1 MERMKKKKKWTT
13 GLALGLAVA
22 VGLGGCGQAD
32 AQPETETM
40 EQAAIAVS
48 AEAPVR
54 GTMAVSGTFVGTV
67 SPQEQVSIVPLVSGE
82 VTEVNFEVGDYVE
95 AGSVLVRI
103 DDEAARLQLESAQ
116 LTRQGAELAA
126 QRTLGSTQV
135 MSNLNMENS
144 INSIQF
150 QIDQAKKQYS
160 TAGDSVADARE
171 AREDMQDALDKINN
185 SISDMENGYDG
196 MKGMAAKAKQLVVQ
210 NPATGIWQWKA
221 DPANE
226 PNWEEEYYT
235 SQEEEDA
242 ANQSGAGDP
251 PPAAGEEGG
260 AAQERPS
267 EPVPSEPDAEEESGQ
282 QGGDTTPPSTEEGGG
297 IEEVSSEAP
306 PEPEGE
312 KESAETEGKADS
324 QDTQESEAA
333 ETVRQ
338 TEPVSEPPE
347 KKQESDGQKETAAA
361 VSCSLHDTV
370 IPAASSGRGG
380 EKEQRLTLEQ
390 IRRHERPGQVSSA
403 ALAVDGNEEYK
414 LLSVT
419 NTSGGEGLAAD
430 PGTGEKPK
438 KKPYAE
444 YLKAKA
450 PFDATR
456 ELIAAGYSPADIGEG
471 RMDSSVASYASQI
484 ASLKSQAATLES
496 NLKSMDGNI
505 ESAQTAQSTTADTI
519 DYYEDNLK
527 NAQIQYGIQNG
538 QAYQDTAA
546 TLANQIASSDIGIAS
561 ARMQLDNYVL
571 TAPISGTIEQKNVDD
586 FGMVSAGNPVY
597 VISNKDSMTITFYVS
612 EAVKN
617 HLAPGQSITLER
629 NGQTCDAA
637 ITQVGQSVDPK
648 TSLFEVKAAA
658 EGSSLANGVTV
669 KITADTYRA
678 QDVLLIPYDAVYFEG
693 DTAYVYCV
701 EGDTAVR
708 TQVQTGTY
716 NEDQI
721 EITEGLTEEDVVI
734 RSWSPQL
741 TDGAKVRVVTE
752 EAEG

>member
-1 MERMKKKKKWTT
+1 MKKKREWTA
-13 GLALGLAVA
+13 GLAVGLAVA

-32 AQPETETM
+32 SQPETEM
-40 EQAAIAVS
+40 VEQAAAVS
-48 AEAPVR
+48 ADAPIR
-54 GTMAVSGTFVGTV
+54 GTMRVSGTFVGTV

-116 LTRQGAELAA
+116 LTREGAQLAA
-126 QRTLGSTQV
+126 QRTLGSAQV
-135 MSNLNMENS
+135 MSNLSMENS
-144 INSIQF
+144 INGIQF

-160 TAGDSVADARE
+160 TAGNSVADAQE
-171 AREDMQDALDKINN
+171 AKEDMQAALDKINN
-185 SISDMENGYDG
+185 SISDMEKGYGG
-196 MKGMAAKAKQLVVQ
+196 MKGMAAKAKQLVKQ
-210 NPATGIWQWKA
+210 NSSTGIWEWKA

-226 PNWEEEYYT
+226 PRWEEFYYT

-242 ANQSGAGDP
+242 ANQAGESVPPPSAGESGSGANQEQP
-251 PPAAGEEGG
+251 PESAPA
-260 AAQERPS
+260 
-267 EPVPSEPDAEEESGQ
+267 EPVPSEPD
-282 QGGDTTPPSTEEGGG
+282 TEEGSEGQ
-297 IEEVSSEAP
+297 SSP
-306 PEPEGE
+306 PALSEPDGE
-312 KESAETEGKADS
+312 KEPGGEKEPDGEKEPAETEGHTDS
-324 QDTQESEAA
+324 QDTQESESA
-333 ETVRQ
+333 
-338 TEPVSEPPE
+338 EPPE
-347 KKQESDGQKETAAA
+347 MTQESEAQKETEVLQSRSISNTLLS
-361 VSCSLHDTV
+361 VSSC
-370 IPAASSGRGG
+370 GRRWDEGH
-380 EKEQRLTLEQ
+380 RLTLEQ
-390 IRRHERPGQVSSA
+390 IRRHERPGRASSLRLTA
-403 ALAVDGNEEYK
+403 GGKGDYELV
-414 LLSVT
+414 SVT
-419 NTSGGEGLAAD
+419 DSSVTGSSVTD
-430 PGTGEKPK
+430 TGTGEKPK

-444 YLKAKA
+444 YLRDKA

-456 ELIAAGYSPADIGEG
+456 ELIAAGYTPADIGEG
-471 RMDSSVASYASQI
+471 RMDSSVSSYAAQI

-505 ESAQTAQSTTADTI
+505 ESAQSAQSATVDTI

-527 NAQIQYGIQNG
+527 NAQIQYGIQTG

-546 TLANQIASSDIGIAS
+546 TLANQIASSNIGIAS

-597 VISNKDSMTITFYVS
+597 VISNKDSMTVTFYVS

-617 HLAPGQSITLER
+617 HLAPGQSVLLER
-629 NGQTCDAA
+629 NGQSYPAA

-658 EGSSLANGVTV
+658 EGSGLANGVTV

-693 DTAYVYCV
+693 EKAYVYCV
-701 EGDTAVR
+701 EGDIAVK

-721 EITEGLTEEDVVI
+721 EITEGLTEEDMVI

-741 TDGAKVRVVTE
+741 TDGAKVRVVE